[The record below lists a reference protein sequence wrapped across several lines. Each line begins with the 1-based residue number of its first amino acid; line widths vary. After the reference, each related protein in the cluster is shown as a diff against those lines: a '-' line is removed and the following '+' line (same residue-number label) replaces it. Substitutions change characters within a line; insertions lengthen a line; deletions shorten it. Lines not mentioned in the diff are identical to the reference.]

1 MSCFYCAGNHVLSTW
16 QFAQMLHSQTMYGVE
31 SVLFISCS
39 NILYLPIKRAI
50 VAPYIQ
56 NCMWA
61 EFEPVAVTTKCIT
74 AKKSSQNLNAK
85 TARKKGFSNTGLG
98 IARMTRVTQAS
109 YGHNLLVQMTGLNRN
124 RSHWTE
130 LTVSTAILQLLESG
144 CLPSYNF
151 SQACSLLHD
160 CTARYYNFTC
170 IYNETSS

>member
-1 MSCFYCAGNHVLSTW
+1 
-16 QFAQMLHSQTMYGVE
+16 MLHSQTMYGVE

-56 NCMWA
+56 NCMRA

-85 TARKKGFSNTGLG
+85 TARKKGFSNTAMIELPRH
-98 IARMTRVTQAS
+98 RMDTI
-109 YGHNLLVQMTGLNRN
+109 YLDWWTGLNRN
-124 RSHWTE
+124 RSHWTG

-151 SQACSLLHD
+151 SQSCSLLHG